1 MSGLAQPLPD
11 HVTDAS
17 VPGMGIAPNA
27 DRPGVL
33 ANAVAPDDGD
43 GRDPAPQPAS
53 EADLVDT
60 QLPTA
65 GTAPRRHLY
74 PSLLRLQHVQPN
86 AWQRAVL
93 GEGSILA
100 GSLLAL
106 ADVAT
111 AWAVVV
117 VPVVVAVV
125 VKGYDQVAGQLG
137 RRAPADPAD
146 PRDRTGS
153 R

>member
-1 MSGLAQPLPD
+1 MHRNDDTA
-11 HVTDAS
+11 
-17 VPGMGIAPNA
+17 
-27 DRPGVL
+27 L

-53 EADLVDT
+53 GADLVDT

-65 GTAPRRHLY
+65 GTTPRRHLY
-74 PSLLRLQHVQPN
+74 PSLLRLRHVQPN

-100 GSLLAL
+100 GCLLAL

-137 RRAPADPAD
+137 RRAPADPGD
-146 PRDRTGS
+146 PRDRAGS